1 MTGARRLG
9 EVSALA
15 IQRALDRFDLGTL
28 EGIEPVP
35 GGHLG
40 QNVFLT
46 TATGAYVL
54 RGNPFR
60 PGQFR
65 TEGFFARLIAEHTS
79 LTTPLPWHHDPS
91 QDIFGWEYVL
101 APRLRGVAS
110 HDPAMPVDPNR
121 GREIAFAQG
130 VALTDLQRDAFPE
143 PAVLGSRFDRLIPMP
158 NGYRAWAFHL
168 LDALRDRTPDLS
180 RDDRRRIARIV
191 ETMNE
196 EQIEVFRPVIC
207 HADFHNAN
215 LALERIDGRWSVT
228 GIIDLTSCHIGH
240 PESDLARQW
249 RMYAGWN
256 PEFASAFLDGYRSR
270 QPLERGWQTRLR
282 FFVMYDCLKYWGF
295 GKRRGDAT
303 WDPEWLFTDYLDA
316 HLRYLAT

>member
-9 EVSALA
+9 EVSAVA

-35 GGHLG
+35 GGHFG

-46 TATGAYVL
+46 TATGACVL

-60 PGQFR
+60 EGQFR

-79 LTTPLPWHHDPS
+79 LTTPLPWPHDPS

-101 APRLRGVAS
+101 APRLPGVVS
-110 HDPAMPVDPNR
+110 HDPAMPVDR
-121 GREIAFAQG
+121 DRESEIAFAQG
-130 VALTDLQRDAFPE
+130 VALAELQRDTFPE
-143 PAVLGSRFDRLIPMP
+143 PALLGTGFDRLIPMP
-158 NGYRAWAFHL
+158 NGYRAWAMHL
-168 LDALRDRTPDLS
+168 VDALRDRTPDL
-180 RDDRRRIARIV
+180 DDGDLRRIAGIA
-191 ETMNE
+191 E
-196 EQIEVFRPVIC
+196 EADEERQRAFRPVIC

-256 PEFASAFLDGYRSR
+256 PGLATAFLDGYRSHR
-270 QPLERGWQTRLR
+270 TLERGWQTRLM

-303 WDPEWLFTDYLDA
+303 WDPEWSFTDYLDA